1 MMKAHAKLFT
11 IVIAGAAVALLGASE
26 ILAAQEQAGSGR
38 ARVLVA
44 TFQTADGVDDGFGE
58 DIAEEL
64 REEVDD
70 FDLLVSV
77 EWDDIDD
84 ALGRFDL
91 DHTSMDLIQWRQ
103 LASRLNAQL
112 LIFGDISGGSA
123 GNQVNALFVETR
135 QGEETEIPTFSVQ
148 GDDGDA
154 VREVS
159 SQIAA
164 TLDEHVSFLSAR
176 LNCQDYLSS
185 DQFADAVR
193 NCDRALEI
201 RPNSTQA
208 LYLRGQIAVEQE
220 SWDDAIEF
228 LKRAL
233 EQSSDHEEALQS
245 LAYAHAQAGNMER
258 ATELYRDYLEFNP
271 ADQDVRLTV
280 AYNLA
285 NAGAYPEAMSI
296 IRDGLDRDSTSAAL
310 WKYLGD
316 VAIRQGT
323 ASDQAQLRGGT
334 SISDTSAIETAL
346 QAYRKFSSLQ
356 PDSADVGLYRNMIG
370 AQLQL
375 EDLSGASET
384 VREALDRVGSEPALW
399 SLQAD
404 IRARQDDLQGAIS
417 AMDSVLALD
426 SEYRNANFKR
436 GVFKLRSGDTES
448 AMADFERSVESGT
461 DPGQIAQQL
470 FATGHNRYFKNGENL
485 RAARM
490 FEAALEFSQEEDL
503 TRRLHFWSGYSYF
516 RRGREL
522 DSANEEAQECQ
533 PARQALDLFE
543 QVMPH
548 INRAGDY
555 QQDSQQQIAQAVDVL
570 LYRQEQIQKKSC

>member
-1 MMKAHAKLFT
+1 MKAHAKLFT

-26 ILAAQEQAGSGR
+26 TLAAQEQAGSGR

-70 FDLLVSV
+70 FDLLVAV

-84 ALGRFDL
+84 ALDRFDL
-91 DHTSMDLIQWRQ
+91 DHKSMDLIQWRQ

-112 LIFGDISGGSA
+112 LIFGDISSASA
-123 GNQVNALFVETR
+123 GNQVDALFVETR

-148 GDDGDA
+148 GDDDDA

-185 DQFADAVR
+185 DQFGDAAR

-220 SWDDAIEF
+220 SWDEAIEY
-228 LKRAL
+228 LERAL

-334 SISDTSAIETAL
+334 AISDTSAIETAL
-346 QAYRKFSSLQ
+346 EAYRKFSSLQ
-356 PDSADVGLYRNMIG
+356 PDSADVSLYRNMIG

-436 GVFKLRSGDTES
+436 GVFKLRSGDMES
-448 AMADFERSVESGT
+448 AMADFESSVESGT

-503 TRRLHFWSGYSYF
+503 TRRLHFWAGYSYF

-548 INRAGDY
+548 INQAGDY
-555 QQDSQQQIAQAVDVL
+555 QQDSQEQIAQAVDVL

>member
-1 MMKAHAKLFT
+1 MKVHAKLFT
-11 IVIAGAAVALLGASE
+11 MVIAGAAVALLGASE
-26 ILAAQEQAGSGR
+26 ALAAQEQAGSGR

-58 DIAEEL
+58 DIAKDL
-64 REEVDD
+64 RKEVDD

-84 ALGRFDL
+84 ALDRFDL
-91 DHTSMDLIQWRQ
+91 DHRSMDLIQWRQ

-112 LIFGDISGGSA
+112 LIYGEISSGSA
-123 GNQVNALFVETR
+123 GSQVDALFVETR
-135 QGEETEIPTFSVQ
+135 QGEETEIPPFSVQ
-148 GDDGDA
+148 GDDGAA

-185 DQFADAVR
+185 DQFGDAVR

-220 SWDDAIEF
+220 NWDEAIEF
-228 LKRAL
+228 LERAL
-233 EQSSDHEEALQS
+233 EQTSDHEEALQS

-296 IRDGLDRDSTSAAL
+296 LRDGLDRDSTSAAL

-323 ASDQAQLRGGT
+323 ASDQAQVRGGT

-346 QAYRKFSSLQ
+346 EAYRKFSSLQ
-356 PDSADVGLYRNMIG
+356 PDSTDVGLYRNMIG

-426 SEYRNANFKR
+426 SEYRNAHFKR

-448 AMADFERSVESGT
+448 AMADFERSVEAGT

-490 FEAALEFSQEEDL
+490 FEAALEFSQSEDL
-503 TRRLHFWSGYSYF
+503 TRRLHFWAGYSYF

-522 DSANEEAQECQ
+522 DSANEQAQECQ
-533 PARQALDLFE
+533 PARRALNLFE

-555 QQDSQQQIAQAVDVL
+555 QQESQQQIAQAVDVL